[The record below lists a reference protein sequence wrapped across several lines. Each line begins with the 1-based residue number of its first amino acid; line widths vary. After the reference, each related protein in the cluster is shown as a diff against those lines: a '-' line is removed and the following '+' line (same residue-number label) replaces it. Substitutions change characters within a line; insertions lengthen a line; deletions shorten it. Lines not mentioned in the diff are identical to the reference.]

1 MEAGPSQSDA
11 SAMASTT
18 PVTEG
23 VRAAIRKRPRVPRE
37 AAILPPAAAEQTLRQ
52 FSLKVCQ
59 VVQQQGDTT
68 YNEVADTLVNQI
80 VGDKAEGSKP
90 ESDERNVRR

>member
-1 MEAGPSQSDA
+1 ME
-11 SAMASTT
+11 ASTT

-23 VRAAIRKRPRVPRE
+23 VRAAVRKRPRVSRE
-37 AAILPPAAAEQTLRQ
+37 ATALPVAAPEQTLRQ

-59 VVQQQGDTT
+59 VVQQQGETT
-68 YNEVADTLVNQI
+68 YNEVADMLVSQI
-80 VGDKAEGSKP
+80 VGDKVEGSKP